1 MTSELDALLDHASI
15 DRLQRA
21 YADGVTRRDWEQVRG
36 LFLPD
41 ATISLDLVTRPA
53 VQLAGPKALTDFVS
67 TALESFSFFQFVIL
81 NSHIEPSAV
90 DPAAAK
96 ARMFMSELRL
106 KHGASQREDTY
117 GLYRDTY
124 RKTDQEGYG
133 GWRFASR
140 WYRTVARFPD
150 NEVFPLDP

>member
-1 MTSELDALLDHASI
+1 VTAELDPADHAAI

-21 YADGVTRRDWEQVRG
+21 YADGVTMRDWDQVHG

-53 VQLAGPKALTDFVS
+53 VQLAGPGALTDFVS
-67 TALESFSFFQFVIL
+67 KALEQFSFFQFQIV
-81 NSHIEPSAV
+81 NSHIEAAAS

-96 ARMFMSELRL
+96 ARMFMCELRL
-106 KHGASQREDTY
+106 KHGARKRDDTF

-124 RKTDQEGYG
+124 RRTDETGYG

-150 NEVFPLDP
+150 AEVFPLD

>member
-1 MTSELDALLDHASI
+1 MTAELDPADHAAI

-53 VQLAGPKALTDFVS
+53 IQLSGPQELTDFV
-67 TALESFSFFQFVIL
+67 AKAMERFSFFQFQIV
-81 NSHIEPSAV
+81 NSHIEAAAS

-96 ARMFMSELRL
+96 ARMFMCELRL
-106 KHGASQREDTY
+106 EHGARKRNDTF

-124 RKTDQEGYG
+124 RRTEEAGYG

-150 NEVFPLDP
+150 AEVFPLD

>member
-1 MTSELDALLDHASI
+1 MTAELDPADHAAI

-21 YADGVTRRDWEQVRG
+21 YADGVTMRDWTQVQG
-36 LFLPD
+36 LFLRD

-53 VQLAGPKALTDFVS
+53 IQLSGPAELTDFVA
-67 TALESFSFFQFVIL
+67 TALERFSFFQFVIL
-81 NSHIEPSAV
+81 NSHVEASAT

-106 KHGASQREDTY
+106 EQGARKRDDTH

-124 RKTDQEGYG
+124 RRTDQPGYG

-140 WYRTVARFPD
+140 WYRTLARFPA
-150 NEVFPLDP
+150 NEVFPLA